1 MGPNADN
8 AMGHFEHTGF
18 LEIDDALL
26 EHFGGSWDN
35 PPILNSGREND
46 ATVGGLVAKA
56 ERLIDTFANS
66 APWGWKEPRTTL
78 PAPILAKIFSLT
90 FVMSSVFATRWK
102 SLVRWQERDG
112 TSIPEG
118 AQLWSQYTRAAIQ
131 NTEGQPRILTFYED
145 YFRDPLDEINRVVG
159 FCRLSRVDDPLTAQV
174 IISGELRHQTIG
186 TVELLK

>member
-1 MGPNADN
+1 MGLERAQDDN
-8 AMGHFEHTGF
+8 SRSH
-18 LEIDDALL
+18 
-26 EHFGGSWDN
+26 
-35 PPILNSGREND
+35 SGKN
-46 ATVGGLVAKA
+46 
-56 ERLIDTFANS
+56 
-66 APWGWKEPRTTL
+66 
-78 PAPILAKIFSLT
+78 FSLT

-102 SLVRWQERDG
+102 SLVRWHKRDG

-145 YFRDPLDEINRVVG
+145 YFRYLLDEINRVVG

-186 TVELLK
+186 TVELLNEGSVPLECKVLYLGLRLLALAKSVARRRSMTALNHAYRMASATFCP